1 MDFNVYQD
9 LNYEPYAIEFMVN
22 NYFEKLVNYIYF
34 DDLRR
39 LLKEIL
45 IPEVRE
51 PLIDELNELFI
62 GKGLN
67 TKTKKKENYS

>member
-39 LLKEIL
+39 I
-45 IPEVRE
+45 
-51 PLIDELNELFI
+51 
-62 GKGLN
+62 
-67 TKTKKKENYS
+67 SH